1 MLCGYLSVHLSG
13 KEIQKRRDMCI
24 RRADSFCCRVETNM
38 TFKATICCLVT
49 QSCPTLSDPMNH
61 SMPGFFV
68 LHHLP
73 EFAETHVHWVH
84 DAVQPSHPL
93 LSPLLLP
100 SIFPSIRVFSNESV
114 LCIRWPKYWSFGISP
129 SNEYSELISF
139 RIYWF
144 DLLAVQGILNTPIQI
159 NVNK

>member
-38 TFKATICCLVT
+38 TFKASICCLVT

-61 SMPGFFV
+61 SMPGFLV

-73 EFAETHVHWVH
+73 EFAQTHVHGPG
-84 DAVQPSHPL
+84 DATQ
-93 LSPLLLP
+93 LSSDVCQVTSVVSDSLRRYGLLP
-100 SIFPSIRVFSNESV
+100 IRLLCQRAFSGKNTRV
-114 LCIRWPKYWSFGISP
+114 GCHA
-129 SNEYSELISF
+129 
-139 RIYWF
+139 
-144 DLLAVQGILNTPIQI
+144 LLQGIVPTQGSNPCL
-159 NVNK
+159 